1 MPFLKRLRSHCL
13 WARLQDQTGQGRSS
27 DGEFIYNNSLLPPG
41 ERPLVFAY
49 PGNLYFGLPALLH
62 EARYYTLYAVPYS
75 GLFWNC
81 RTMSGRYGF
90 RHHLV
95 QEDFD
100 PPGPGEK
107 TGWGLSDQA
116 IFSQMIPRLQKLPR
130 PFYAYVVT
138 LMSHH
143 PYAEIPPDKEPLRLP
158 KRLSGTLLKNYLNCC
173 RLRDSQVEQIVSN
186 LKISGLW
193 DNTIV
198 VFFGDHDARI
208 PNHEMALLQTEGLG
222 AAGTDGTWR
231 YDAIDKILHDQ
242 VPCLIH
248 CPGDSPRGPLPQDS
262 AQIDLP
268 PTLLSLLGVDGSSSC
283 FLGSSL
289 LKERRPPRSRVSKGG
304 YSLNAD
310 QVLLE
315 EDGEFK
321 TFRLSDRK
329 VFLGDCTL
337 RQDTLRWSDLAA
349 DLLRLDLVGKVRT
362 QRF

>member
-1 MPFLKRLRSHCL
+1 M
-13 WARLQDQTGQGRSS
+13 
-27 DGEFIYNNSLLPPG
+27 
-41 ERPLVFAY
+41 
-49 PGNLYFGLPALLH
+49 
-62 EARYYTLYAVPYS
+62 
-75 GLFWNC
+75 
-81 RTMSGRYGF
+81 
-90 RHHLV
+90 
-95 QEDFD
+95 
-100 PPGPGEK
+100 
-107 TGWGLSDQA
+107 
-116 IFSQMIPRLQKLPR
+116 
-130 PFYAYVVT
+130 
-138 LMSHH
+138 
-143 PYAEIPPDKEPLRLP
+143 
-158 KRLSGTLLKNYLNCC
+158 
-173 RLRDSQVEQIVSN
+173 EQIVSN